1 MKGTLSLT
9 TENLA
14 VGEYGRDDFAG
25 ISLWWLGQAGFLI
38 RFAGKN
44 ILIDPYLSDVLAA
57 KYKGKKFPHVRMME
71 SPISMEALTDIDYCI
86 SSHAHSDHMD
96 PGLIPVLREASP
108 LCRFIC
114 PEAVRSTALE
124 RGAPDD
130 RLIGLNAGDTLSLG
144 TGLSLSAIPAAHE
157 VIKTDD
163 EGRHFFLGYIL
174 SLDGYRLFHPG
185 DCLPYDGF
193 DSWLESYDLDLALL
207 PVNGQRD
214 ELSSQGIAGNFDIT
228 QACKIMADHDI
239 NYMIPQHFGM
249 FDFNTVSMESIVQEA
264 EASGMG
270 ERIFPAAVGRV
281 YRLVRNE

>member
-1 MKGTLSLT
+1 MKGTLSLRC
-9 TENLA
+9 EELPVSGYA
-14 VGEYGRDDFAG
+14 GDDYPG

-57 KYKGKKFPHVRMME
+57 KYKGKTFPHIRMMD
-71 SPISMEALTDIDYCI
+71 SPISMEALKDIDYCI

-96 PGLIPVLREASP
+96 PGLLPVLRDVSP
-108 LCRFIC
+108 RCRFVC
-114 PEAVRSTALE
+114 PEAVRATALE
-124 RGAPDD
+124 RGAPDG

-157 VIKTDD
+157 EIKTDD

-174 SLDGYRLFHPG
+174 ALDGYRIFHPG
-185 DCLPYDGF
+185 DCLPYEGF
-193 DSWLESYDLDLALL
+193 DTWLASYNLDLALL

-214 ELSSQGIAGNFDIT
+214 ELSSRGIAGNFDMK

-239 NYMIPQHFGM
+239 SFMIPQHFGM
-249 FDFNTVSMESIVQEA
+249 FDFNTVSRESIEREA

-270 ERIFPAAVGRV
+270 DRIFPAGIGRV
-281 YRLVRNE
+281 YRMIRDE